1 MKPLRT
7 TLAAALTSGTLVG
20 CASTHGLATQAAV
33 RDADRLQST
42 QSLARV
48 PTRAAAWPAADWWV
62 GLGDPQLD
70 RLIEEALR
78 DSPTLQVAQARTRR
92 ALAQAGVEKAALYP
106 QLAVSAS
113 TTREEFPGNSLIPP
127 PYAGSWNT
135 LSELSATLSWELDF
149 WGKNRAVHAGAVDE
163 ARAAAIDASAA
174 RLALSVSIAHAYV
187 QLQRAYLQL
196 DVAQATLTQREQIY
210 SLTQQ
215 RNAAGL
221 DSRLELKQ
229 AESALPQSRE
239 QIAQLNETIELTRNE
254 LAALLGQGPDRGL
267 AIERPAANA
276 LTDSALPSR
285 LPAELLGRR
294 PDLIAQRW
302 RIESA
307 RQGIAGARAA
317 FYPDVNLAALVG
329 FQNFGPSGL
338 LTAASREVGVGPAV
352 SLPLFDAGRRR
363 SELAARDAEYDAA
376 VEQYNQ
382 TLADALRE
390 VVDQLASMRS
400 VAEQRT
406 QQRDGLATAQEAY
419 DLAILRYREGV
430 GNYLQ
435 VLTTQTQLLEQRSLD
450 ADLRARSLDLSINLV
465 RALGGGLNLEPGS

>member
-1 MKPLRT
+1 MSTVRT
-7 TLAAALTSGTLVG
+7 VAAAALAGLMLSA
-20 CASTHGLATQAAV
+20 CATPRGLAPQ
-33 RDADRLQST
+33 
-42 QSLARV
+42 ARV
-48 PTRAAAWPAADWWV
+48 RGADELKSGQALAMVPSRDSAWPQAQWWTA
-62 GLGDPQLD
+62 LGDRQLD
-70 RLIEEALR
+70 QLIEEALR
-78 DSPTLQVAQARTRR
+78 DSPTLEIAQARTRR
-92 ALAQAGVEKAALYP
+92 ALAQAGVENAALYP
-106 QLAVSAS
+106 QLTANAS
-113 TTREEFPGNSLIPP
+113 TTREEFPGHSLIPP
-127 PYAGSWNT
+127 PYAGSWNS
-135 LSELSATLSWELDF
+135 LSDLSATLSWELDL
-149 WGKNRAVHAGAVDE
+149 WGKNRAARASAVDE

-196 DVAQATLTQREQIY
+196 DVAQATLAQREQIY
-210 SLTQQ
+210 SLTQE

-239 QIAQLNETIELTRNE
+239 QIAQLNELIELTRNE

-267 AIERPAANA
+267 AIERPAASE
-276 LTDSALPSR
+276 LTEFALPSR
-285 LPAELLGRR
+285 VPAELLGRR
-294 PDLIAQRW
+294 PDLIAERW
-302 RIESA
+302 RIEAA
-307 RQGIAGARAA
+307 RQNITGARAA

-329 FQNFGPSGL
+329 FQSLGPSGL
-338 LTAASREVGVGPAV
+338 LTAASREVGVGPAL

-363 SELAARDAEYDAA
+363 AELAARDAEYDAD

-382 TLADALRE
+382 TLADALRQ

-400 VAEQRT
+400 VSEQRT
-406 QQRDGLATAQEAY
+406 QQREGLATAQEAY

-450 ADLRARSLDLSINLV
+450 ADLRARALDLSVNLV
-465 RALGGGLNLEPGS
+465 QALGGGLNPESKS

>member
-1 MKPLRT
+1 MSTVRT
-7 TLAAALTSGTLVG
+7 VVAAALAGLMLSA
-20 CASTHGLATQAAV
+20 CATPHGLAPQARV
-33 RDADRLQST
+33 RSADELKSG
-42 QSLARV
+42 QSLAVV
-48 PTRAAAWPAADWWV
+48 PSRDDAWPRAHWWTA
-62 GLGDPQLD
+62 LGDRQLD
-70 RLIEEALR
+70 QLIEEALR
-78 DSPTLQVAQARTRR
+78 DSPTLEIAQARTRR
-92 ALAQAGVEKAALYP
+92 ALAQAGVENAALYP
-106 QLAVSAS
+106 QLTGNASA
-113 TTREEFPGNSLIPP
+113 TREEFPGHSLIPP
-127 PYAGSWNT
+127 PYAGSWNS
-135 LSELSATLSWELDF
+135 LSELSATLSWELDL
-149 WGKNRAVHAGAVDE
+149 WGKNRAAHASAVDE

-196 DVAQATLTQREQIY
+196 DVAQATLAQREQIY
-210 SLTQQ
+210 SLTQE

-239 QIAQLNETIELTRNE
+239 QIAQLNELIELTRNE
-254 LAALLGQGPDRGL
+254 LAALLGQGPDRGI
-267 AIERPAANA
+267 AIERPAASELA
-276 LTDSALPSR
+276 EFALPSR
-285 LPAELLGRR
+285 VPAELLGRR
-294 PDLIAQRW
+294 PDLIAERW
-302 RIESA
+302 RIEAA
-307 RQGIAGARAA
+307 RQNITGARAA

-329 FQNFGPSGL
+329 FQSLGPSGL
-338 LTAASREVGVGPAV
+338 LTAASREVGVGPAL

-363 SELAARDAEYDAA
+363 AQLAVRDAEYDAD

-382 TLADALRE
+382 TLADALRQ

-406 QQRDGLATAQEAY
+406 QQREGLATAQEAY

-450 ADLRARSLDLSINLV
+450 ADLRARALDLSVNLV
-465 RALGGGLNLEPGS
+465 QALGGGLNPESKS